1 MRLDLGDMRTIIV
14 GFVAAIAVLL
24 VIFSLAGI
32 NEIMTSL
39 TMADGRIV
47 IAVAVVAL
55 AWLFSWSMS
64 LRTVLRVLGI
74 RISVLRAFSLYAGAT
89 FANNVT
95 PFGQAGGEPFAA
107 LLISRTTNADYESSL
122 GAIASVDSINFV
134 PSISFALVG
143 VAYYA
148 TVLTLGHALV
158 MVALTLVAVAIA
170 VPIVAIFGWR
180 NRNQVE
186 MKIADI
192 VVRVVG
198 ALARFVPRLTP
209 TSKAAVVHR
218 LRGFFDAIERVAGNR
233 RGLALSMFF
242 SAFGWFLSAVSLWL
256 SFYALGY
263 TVPFA
268 AVLFV
273 IPLGSMASI
282 TPLPG
287 GLGGVDAVL
296 VILLVPIAGVSATTA
311 SAAALIHRG
320 ATYFLPVLI
329 GGSTTAMLEAD
340 NAKTGSIRSD

>member
-64 LRTVLRVLGI
+64 LRTVLGVLGI

-158 MVALTLVAVAIA
+158 MVGLTIVAVAIA
-170 VPIVAIFGWR
+170 VPIVAILGWR
-180 NRNQVE
+180 NRDQVE

-198 ALARFVPRLTP
+198 GLARFVPRLTP

-233 RGLALSMFF
+233 RGLALSIFF

-340 NAKTGSIRSD
+340 NAKTGSVRSD

>member
-1 MRLDLGDMRTIIV
+1 MRLDLGDVRTIIV
-14 GFVAAIAVLL
+14 GFVAAVAVLL

-32 NEIMTSL
+32 DKIMTSL
-39 TMADGRIV
+39 SMADGRII
-47 IAVAVVAL
+47 IAVAVVAV

-64 LRTVLRVLGI
+64 LRTVLGVLGI

-148 TVLTLGHALV
+148 TVLTLGHAIV
-158 MVALTLVAVAIA
+158 MVALSIVLLAIA
-170 VPIVAIFGWR
+170 VPIVAVLGWR
-180 NRNQVE
+180 NRERVE
-186 MKIADI
+186 MGIANV

-198 ALARFVPRLTP
+198 VLSQFVPRLTP
-209 TSKAAVVHR
+209 TTKPAVVHR
-218 LRGFFDAIERVAGNR
+218 LRGFFNAIERIAGDR
-233 RGLALSMFF
+233 RGLALAMFF
-242 SAFGWFLSAVSLWL
+242 SAFGWLLSAISLWL

-296 VILLVPIAGVSATTA
+296 VILLVPIAGVSVTTA
-311 SAAALIHRG
+311 GAAAIIHRS

-329 GGSTTAMLEAD
+329 GGTTTAMLEA
-340 NAKTGSIRSD
+340 NNSKTGSVRSD

>member
-170 VPIVAIFGWR
+170 VPIVAILGWR